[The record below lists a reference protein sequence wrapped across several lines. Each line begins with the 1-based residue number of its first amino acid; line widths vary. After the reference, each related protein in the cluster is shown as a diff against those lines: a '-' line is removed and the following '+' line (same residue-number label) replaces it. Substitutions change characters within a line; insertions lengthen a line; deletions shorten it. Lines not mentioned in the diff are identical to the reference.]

1 MLDNLPD
8 ELLRVII
15 GNLEDNNIHGFLEME
30 IQTILDL
37 KQINRFLKSF
47 IENLQGLW
55 TIIPENK
62 ESLIVIKRKRTE
74 DIDRICRKKVP
85 VTTIEWLMKN
95 NLFLSLPNI
104 KSLIIYNRIDIIKA
118 GFFYKEFLDVLFNRF
133 YIDDTKYN
141 EIFSITETIN
151 PVIIAAKFKRLEII
165 KLLLELNNHGNP
177 FRNMIPSLLDIAI
190 KYSNKSLISYIILNF
205 FDNIKS
211 ILPSR
216 LMSIFHRI
224 NKSEDI
230 FFYLLQTNKIEINNK
245 LLIGS
250 IKKGYYD
257 LFIYCFNNESYN
269 GYSQDLIVKSIDNNS
284 IKILNYIL
292 ECTNI
297 SICPY
302 IFSDTIFSKNKNN
315 KDFIENIIDHH
326 LNLIPKNYPLI
337 QMSIDMQINNERI
350 VSLIT
355 KDYVFNKENIIQSIN
370 TNFQLAKVMVNHYNA
385 DNADNEI

>member
-1 MLDNLPD
+1 MDIYHD
-8 ELLRVII
+8 KITMY
-15 GNLEDNNIHGFLEME
+15 DKEM
-30 IQTILDL
+30 D
-37 KQINRFLKSF
+37 
-47 IENLQGLW
+47 
-55 TIIPENK
+55 
-62 ESLIVIKRKRTE
+62 IV
-74 DIDRICRKKVP
+74 CKKNTSVQSY
-85 VTTIEWLMKN
+85 EWLMKN

-250 IKKGYYD
+250 IKKD
-257 LFIYCFNNESYN
+257 TMIYSYIV
-269 GYSQDLIVKSIDNNS
+269 LIMNHIMD
-284 IKILNYIL
+284 ILKILLLNQL
-292 ECTNI
+292 
-297 SICPY
+297 
-302 IFSDTIFSKNKNN
+302 
-315 KDFIENIIDHH
+315 IIT
-326 LNLIPKNYPLI
+326 P
-337 QMSIDMQINNERI
+337 
-350 VSLIT
+350 
-355 KDYVFNKENIIQSIN
+355 
-370 TNFQLAKVMVNHYNA
+370 
-385 DNADNEI
+385 